1 MINHIDDPCEISR
14 EFLSGTLC
22 GKRILSYLDA
32 YGTGYDFC
40 RFFKSGDSVLLIEN
54 STMLICGSDFDPD
67 EINMFVG
74 MYRPF
79 RIEGSQ
85 SVIDAIK
92 SDDYLR
98 LHRTVFQLVPG
109 NGEKAE
115 DSDVDLEPR
124 LDDVYA
130 ILSEGFPNISDH
142 ELWLADTS
150 HRVRHGISRVFTY
163 KGCTTASLSFDI
175 DGCVLVSQV
184 ATKLSSRGY
193 GHARC
198 FLMWLAEYLKNQG
211 KTAVLY
217 ALDIR
222 ESFYKEI
229 GFKAVSEEYV
239 LEMKENNDENILKGT
254 LRYND

>member
-1 MINHIDDPCEISR
+1 MINYIDDPSEISR

-22 GKRILSYLDA
+22 GKRMLSYLDA

-40 RFFKSGDSVLLIEN
+40 RFFKSEESVLLIEN

-74 MYRPF
+74 MHRPF

-85 SVIDAIK
+85 SVIGNIK

-98 LHRTVFQLVPG
+98 LHRTVFQLVAG
-109 NGEKAE
+109 NDEKAE
-115 DSDVDLEPR
+115 ESDINLEPR

-130 ILSEGFPNISDH
+130 ILSEGFPNIAEH
-142 ELWLADTS
+142 ELWIADTS
-150 HRVRHGISRVFTY
+150 HRIRHGISRVFTY
-163 KGCTTASLSFDI
+163 KGCTTALISYFMND
-175 DGCVLVSQV
+175 CVLVSQV

-193 GHARC
+193 GHARR
-198 FLMWLAEYLKNQG
+198 FLMWLAEYLKNQD

-222 ESFYKEI
+222 KSFYKEI
-229 GFKAVSEEYV
+229 GFRAVSEEYV
-239 LEMKENNDENILKGT
+239 LELKENNDENILKGT
-254 LRYND
+254 LQYND